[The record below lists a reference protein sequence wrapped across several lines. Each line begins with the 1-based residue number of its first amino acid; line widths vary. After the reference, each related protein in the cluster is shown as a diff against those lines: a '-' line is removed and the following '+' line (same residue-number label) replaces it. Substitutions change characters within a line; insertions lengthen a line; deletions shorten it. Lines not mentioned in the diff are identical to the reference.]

1 MERCVRDTVEG
12 DDPSMSENKNEKE
25 PFYYTSMLNLR
36 FNLVRANGGV
46 LTAILILLLGS
57 PTLYAQ
63 WSNPPSDEIVIRGG
77 WLFDGINNTRRQN
90 KGIVIREGKIVE
102 IDAKLK
108 GKALKATNV
117 VDLSDSETILPGM
130 IDLHAHY
137 NFDLVDV
144 GRVEEVVNNGIIFL
158 ANGVTST
165 WSAGEY
171 YPERVLRQRDL
182 IDSAKAIGP
191 RLFASGPY
199 FGGFRCEYSVKTAAD
214 NCSAW
219 PNDITEEEMRAEV
232 DKWAEQGVVS
242 IKIKQATPG
251 ETKILIEQAHKH
263 GMTTTGHLANY
274 EWEYDVHP
282 RDAILMG
289 LDRLE
294 HQITLGSGG
303 PESADMEQMIDL
315 ILQYQVYYDA
325 NLQMYGGINLRK
337 ELGADMVWTNEA
349 KYFTPY
355 AQTLLEKRGDPPPE
369 SDVAEYAQ
377 RVLELNKLYEAGGE
391 NLLIVGTDEP
401 VYTTLLPG
409 FAFHRELLAMVHA
422 GLPNITV
429 LKAATING
437 ANALGVADKL
447 GSIEPGKLAD
457 LLVIKGNPF
466 EDIKAT
472 RNIELVIKGGVI
484 YYPEILLK
492 SAEGMIGPQGP
503 DDHDDWELHIE
514 PLRPAK

>member
-1 MERCVRDTVEG
+1 M
-12 DDPSMSENKNEKE
+12 
-25 PFYYTSMLNLR
+25 NLTIGKL
-36 FNLVRANGGV
+36 FNT
-46 LTAILILLLGS
+46 TALILLLVS
-57 PTLYAQ
+57 ATAYSQ
-63 WSNPPSDEIVIRGG
+63 WSEPPQEEIIIRGG
-77 WLFDGINNTRRQN
+77 WLFDGISNTRRQN
-90 KGIVIREGKIVE
+90 TGIVIRKGKIVE
-102 IDAKLK
+102 VDVDMEDKLLTTTSVIDL
-108 GKALKATNV
+108 T
-117 VDLSDSETILPGM
+117 DSETILPGM

-144 GRVEEVVNNGIIFL
+144 GRTEEVVYNGIIFL

-171 YPERVLRQRDL
+171 YPERVLRQRNL
-182 IDSAKAIGP
+182 VDSGKATGP
-191 RLFASGPY
+191 RLFVSGPY
-199 FGGFRCEYSVKTAAD
+199 FGGFRCEYSIKTAAD
-214 NCSAW
+214 DCSAW
-219 PNDITEEEMRAEV
+219 PNDITEEEIRREV

-251 ETKILIEQAHKH
+251 ETKILIEQAHKN
-263 GMTTTGHLANY
+263 GMTTTGHLSNY
-274 EWEYDVHP
+274 NGEYDVHP

-303 PESADMEQMIDL
+303 QESAEMEQMIDL
-315 ILQYQVYYDA
+315 ILKHQVYYDA

-355 AQTLLEKRGDPPPE
+355 AQALLEKRGEPPPE
-369 SDVAEYAQ
+369 SDEAEYTQ
-377 RVLELNKLYEAGGE
+377 RVLELNQLYESGGE

-409 FAFHRELLAMVHA
+409 FAYHRELFAMVHA
-422 GLPNITV
+422 GLPEIAV

-437 ANALGVADKL
+437 ANALGIGDKL

-457 LLVIKGNPF
+457 LFVTKGNPF
-466 EDIKAT
+466 EDIKTT
-472 RNIELVIKGGVI
+472 RNIQFIMKDGAI
-484 YYPEILLK
+484 YYPDALLK
-492 SAEGMIGPQGP
+492 SAEGMIGPRGEN
-503 DDHDDWELHIE
+503 DHEAWELHIE
-514 PLRPAK
+514 PLRPAKANQ